1 MDTTATGRKG
11 RGCNVPA
18 AVARA
23 LTLEWKEVQGY
34 VSRWAKL
41 GPQDLPKSGSVLEIK
56 LQNGD

>member
-1 MDTTATGRKG
+1 MDTTATDRKG

-34 VSRWAKL
+34 VSRWGL
-41 GPQDLPKSGSVLEIK
+41 PQSGSALEIK